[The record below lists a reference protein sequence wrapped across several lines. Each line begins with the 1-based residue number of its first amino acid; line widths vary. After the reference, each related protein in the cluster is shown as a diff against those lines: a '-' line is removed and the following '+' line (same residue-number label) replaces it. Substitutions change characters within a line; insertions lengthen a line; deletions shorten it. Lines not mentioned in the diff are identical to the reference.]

1 MFKGLTASGPNRYFT
16 FMAQVKNTR
25 GSRISS
31 KHQITLPVR
40 VLHEAGLRAGE
51 RLVAHVE
58 GPGRVTLVR
67 EGNPIDDFAGR
78 LTGVWEPGE
87 LDRLRDE
94 WD

>member
-1 MFKGLTASGPNRYFT
+1 MDE
-16 FMAQVKNTR
+16 VKKRRTR

-40 VLHEAGLRAGE
+40 VLQEAGLQAGE

-67 EGNPIDDFAGR
+67 EGNPIEELAGI
-78 LTGVWEPGE
+78 LTGVYEPGF

>member
-1 MFKGLTASGPNRYFT
+1 MGEVKGHP
-16 FMAQVKNTR
+16 KR

-31 KHQITLPVR
+31 KNQITLPVR
-40 VLHEAGLRAGE
+40 VLYEAGLQAGE

-67 EGNPIDDFAGR
+67 EGNLIEEFAGS
-78 LTGVWEPGE
+78 LTGIWKPGD

>member
-1 MFKGLTASGPNRYFT
+1 MGKVKGHPK
-16 FMAQVKNTR
+16 Q

-31 KHQITLPVR
+31 KNQITLPVR
-40 VLHEAGLRAGE
+40 VLQDAGLRAGE

-67 EGNPIDDFAGR
+67 EGNPIEELAGI
-78 LTGVWEPGE
+78 LTGFYEPGI

>member
-1 MFKGLTASGPNRYFT
+1 MDE
-16 FMAQVKNTR
+16 VKKRRTR

-40 VLHEAGLRAGE
+40 VLQEAGLQAGE
-51 RLVAHVE
+51 RLVAHVD

-67 EGNPIDDFAGR
+67 EGNPIEELAGIR
-78 LTGVWEPGE
+78 TGVYEPGF